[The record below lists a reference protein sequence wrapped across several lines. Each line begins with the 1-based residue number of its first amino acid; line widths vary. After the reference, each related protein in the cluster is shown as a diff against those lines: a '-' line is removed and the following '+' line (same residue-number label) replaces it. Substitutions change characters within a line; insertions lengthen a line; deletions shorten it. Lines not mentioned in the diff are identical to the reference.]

1 MTGVDG
7 AKMVNIR
14 ITYHQESDTA
24 YIVLN
29 GELPRTVDES
39 RICEEIGDPVE
50 TILDLDRLGRLIGI
64 EVRSATRRLPAEL
77 LVDAEVGPPPS

>member
-1 MTGVDG
+1 M
-7 AKMVNIR
+7 ANIR
-14 ITYHQESDTA
+14 ITYQQDSDVA

-50 TILDLDRLGRLIGI
+50 TILDLDKSGRIIGI
-64 EVRSATRRLPAEL
+64 EVRNATRRLPEGL
-77 LVDAEVGPPPS
+77 LVDAELGTRPN

>member
-1 MTGVDG
+1 M
-7 AKMVNIR
+7 AKIR
-14 ITYHQESDTA
+14 ITYHQESDIA

-50 TILDLDRLGRLIGI
+50 TILDLDRSGRLIGI
-64 EVRSATRRLPAEL
+64 EVRNATRRLPAEL
-77 LVDAEVGPPPS
+77 LVDAEVGPPPN